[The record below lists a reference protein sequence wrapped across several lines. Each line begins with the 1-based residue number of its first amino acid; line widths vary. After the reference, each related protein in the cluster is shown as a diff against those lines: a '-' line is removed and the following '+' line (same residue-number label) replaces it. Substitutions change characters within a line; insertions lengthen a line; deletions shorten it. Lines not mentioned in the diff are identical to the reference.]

1 MLSLSVSFAHGVVRT
16 DVLFYLETS
25 MKPSPFQM
33 SNIYQAYRAGLSPLE
48 AASLL
53 RLVPSTVIAE
63 YVRLDCIS
71 QPNQE

>member
-1 MLSLSVSFAHGVVRT
+1 MWWKDQMSWSTS
-16 DVLFYLETS
+16 ETS

-33 SNIYQAYRAGLSPLE
+33 SNIYQAYRSGLSPLE

-71 QPNQE
+71 TQPQE

>member
-1 MLSLSVSFAHGVVRT
+1 
-16 DVLFYLETS
+16 

-33 SNIYQAYRAGLSPLE
+33 SNIYQAYRSGLSPLE

-71 QPNQE
+71 TQPQE

>member
-1 MLSLSVSFAHGVVRT
+1 
-16 DVLFYLETS
+16 
-25 MKPSPFQM
+25 MKPSPFQI
-33 SNIYQAYRAGLSPLE
+33 SNIYQAYRQGLSPLE

-53 RLVPSTVIAE
+53 RLVPATVIAE

>member
-1 MLSLSVSFAHGVVRT
+1 
-16 DVLFYLETS
+16 

-33 SNIYQAYRAGLSPLE
+33 SNIYQAYRQGLSPLE

-63 YVRLDCIS
+63 YVRLDCLS